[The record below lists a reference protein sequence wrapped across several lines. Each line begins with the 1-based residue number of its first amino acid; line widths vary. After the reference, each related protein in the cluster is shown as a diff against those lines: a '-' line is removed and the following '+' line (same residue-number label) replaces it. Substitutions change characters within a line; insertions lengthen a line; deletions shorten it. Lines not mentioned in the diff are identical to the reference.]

1 MDRAIERVGEQV
13 VNALGGERR
22 LRLAVS
28 DLLDQQG
35 VTTALGRYVAERLT
49 TRLATGASFSVIG
62 RRRVEQVLDELGLG
76 AYDLMQAADARLFG
90 RMIGADA
97 IVVGTLSVLP
107 QRVDVDVRIVDVEG
121 SRILGAAQATMG
133 RTGVVS
139 SMLEPVR
146 SSTAQMRERAAG
158 SPQSDTLAVEQYRRD
173 CEDGRMLSC
182 SNLGVMYFNGSGVA
196 QSETRAVELYRR
208 ACDGGNLLGCSNLGT
223 MYMDGHGVARND
235 ARAVELYRRACD
247 GGNALGCSNLGSM
260 YMDGLGVA
268 RNDARAVELFRR
280 ACDGGQMLGCGKLGD
295 MYADGRGVAQS
306 ATRAAELYQRA
317 CNGGL
322 PEACNLLR
330 SASPGVRP

>member
-13 VNALGGERR
+13 VIALRGERR

-49 TRLATGASFSVIG
+49 TRIATGASFSVIG
-62 RRRVEQVLDELGLG
+62 RRRVEQVLDELSLG
-76 AYDLMQAADARLFG
+76 AYDLMQAANARRFG

-107 QRVDVDVRIVDVEG
+107 ERVDVDVRIVDVES

-268 RNDARAVELFRR
+268 RNDTRAVELFRR

-295 MYADGRGVAQS
+295 MHADGRGVAQS

-330 SASPGVRP
+330 SASP